1 MKIHTS
7 RQAIM
12 ASKLFRSSTRKADIL
27 AAIDDPINVELVE
40 QLDEYIGDEYKDLLK
55 PQREET
61 KPKESE
67 ETTELDEGTGEET
80 GGEFKPSNGIPAPGS
95 RPTPLAEKHK
105 DELEDLD
112 GEAPEFT
119 EEDEEE
125 KKSAESSTKASGSKV
140 VAETTLVNP
149 NINLDPSLRNI
160 AGEIKGYLNALNTTA
175 GVARVNVKGDE
186 LWVYYNDDINLNNV
200 MSAAIESL
208 SAANYQYLVFNRLAR
223 TDNAIVFTLSI
234 EDTQNVKG

>member
-55 PQREET
+55 PQPKEVEPEET
-61 KPKESE
+61 AEAP
-67 ETTELDEGTGEET
+67 EGNEDTGEDS
-80 GGEFKPSNGIPAPGS
+80 GASKAAPAPGS
-95 RPTPLAEKHK
+95 RPTPLAEKYK

-112 GEAPEFT
+112 GGAPELT
-119 EEDEEE
+119 EEDEETE
-125 KKSAESSTKASGSKV
+125 DKKSAESSTKASGSKV

-175 GVARVNVKGDE
+175 GVVRVNVKGDE